1 MAVMDSVPAD
11 INRIEQDIQGI
22 KQQID
27 QFEEILKSAESGH
40 TSVSY
45 LNERYH
51 AIILTTKDLSHHLK
65 SLRAASNSPG
75 VNDALRARARNL
87 HEQAINQTTRV
98 QRIGRETQRIST
110 AIARSAA
117 ASSQA
122 TSEAMVGFKGGFGS
136 GVQQQQQMMQ
146 TQEDEQMAR
155 DMEALEA
162 DIVMVNEL
170 FTTLATYVHDQG
182 EIVDSIEANTE
193 AAYVQVHSGVSQLQS
208 AVQHRKSAR
217 RKKCICALILL
228 AVLFIIALLI
238 GLNFRK

>member
-1 MAVMDSVPAD
+1 MALMSDAPKD
-11 INRIEQDIQGI
+11 INQIEQDIQGI

-27 QFEEILKSAESGH
+27 QFEEILRSAESGH

-51 AIILTTKDLSHHLK
+51 AIILTTKDLSQHLK

-75 VNDALRARARNL
+75 VSDALRARARNL

-110 AIARSAA
+110 SLARSAA
-117 ASSQA
+117 ASSQGIGGV
-122 TSEAMVGFKGGFGS
+122 MVDFRGGNVS
-136 GVQQQQQMMQ
+136 GMEQRQQMMQ
-146 TQEDEQMAR
+146 MQEDEQMAR

-162 DIVMVNEL
+162 DIIMVNEL

-193 AAYVQVHSGVSQLQS
+193 AAYVQVHSGVQQLQS
-208 AVQHRKSAR
+208 AVQHRKAAR
-217 RKKCICALILL
+217 RKRCICALILL
-228 AVLFIIALLI
+228 VTLFIIALAI
-238 GLNFRK
+238 GLSFRK

>member
-1 MAVMDSVPAD
+1 MEMGDVLAD
-11 INRIEQDIQGI
+11 INKIEQDIQGI

-40 TSVSY
+40 TSVPY

-51 AIILTTKDLSHHLK
+51 AIILSTKDLSQHLK
-65 SLRAASNSPG
+65 SLRAASHAPG
-75 VNDALRARARNL
+75 VSDALRARARNL

-110 AIARSAA
+110 LLARSAA
-117 ASSQA
+117 ASQRPDDV
-122 TSEAMVGFKGGFGS
+122 MVDFRGGNVS
-136 GVQQQQQMMQ
+136 GMQQQQMMQ
-146 TQEDEQMAR
+146 TLEDERMAR

-162 DIVMVNEL
+162 DIIMVNEL

-193 AAYVQVHSGVSQLQS
+193 AAYVQVHSGVQQLQS

-228 AVLFIIALLI
+228 VVLIIIALII
-238 GLNFRK
+238 GLSFRH